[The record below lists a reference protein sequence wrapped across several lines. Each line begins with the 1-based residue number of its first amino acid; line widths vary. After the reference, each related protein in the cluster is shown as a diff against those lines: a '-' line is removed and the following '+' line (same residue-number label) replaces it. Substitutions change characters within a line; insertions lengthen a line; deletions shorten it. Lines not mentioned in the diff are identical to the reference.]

1 MTVCTCSVITWN
13 DGYPKDSEG
22 VYKECDWDQRIA
34 PAHGPMPSDTPKEK
48 GLSFTSGQQD
58 RKEPH
63 WRSSFEIITPGNF
76 QYENIG
82 GDCKMSSKMSIY
94 ESFMNGGTFGSRRG
108 FWFMMKI
115 FTCMCSMI
123 LFGACIDHGVG
134 LLIVGCSKGLRRHRD
149 FYHCIPWTYLNAGIC
164 WFKQLNNNDSEGH
177 LMVLFGSV
185 LRRLSWQHFTWLKPQ
200 QTGRFATSIF
210 QTLWHED
217 CRRLALGNG
226 LHSAIA
232 ILKGTKIA

>member
-1 MTVCTCSVITWN
+1 MTGIRRI
-13 DGYPKDSEG
+13 PKVSTRNVTG
-22 VYKECDWDQRIA
+22 ISGLLR
-34 PAHGPMPSDTPKEK
+34 PMLGPMPSPDTPKEK

-63 WRSSFEIITPGNF
+63 WRSSFGNF
-76 QYENIG
+76 QYENRWESIPSLG
-82 GDCKMSSKMSIY
+82 VIARYCKMSI

-134 LLIVGCSKGLRRHRD
+134 LLIVGCSKGLHRHRD
-149 FYHCIPWTYLNAGIC
+149 LNHYHCIPWTYVNAGIF

-177 LMVLFGSV
+177 LMVPFGSV
-185 LRRLSWQHFTWLKPQ
+185 LRRLYWQHFTWLKPQ
-200 QTGRFATSIF
+200 QTGRFATFICSSIF

-217 CRRLALGNG
+217 YRRLALGNG

-232 ILKGTKIA
+232 ILKSTKIA